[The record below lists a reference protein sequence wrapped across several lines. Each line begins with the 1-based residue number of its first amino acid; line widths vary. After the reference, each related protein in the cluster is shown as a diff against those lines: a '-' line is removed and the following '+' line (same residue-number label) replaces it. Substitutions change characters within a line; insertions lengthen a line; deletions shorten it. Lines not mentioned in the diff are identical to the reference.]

1 MASWSGHVPSRTCHP
16 TIGDKTS
23 ISERTRPKERVTRY
37 LCQPLKMGPMIEKRS
52 NLIQKNDEILCH
64 PTIMVLG
71 TDYPNYQ
78 STGDL
83 LSAIAINNL
92 IWNCYAAILG
102 VWNRHISQRMY
113 SLEFKNWIFFPC
125 LPLSGSSNQRT
136 LIPLQNWTMTQPP
149 PHSTK
154 IVKNPAGNGCR

>member
-1 MASWSGHVPSRTCHP
+1 MIWTRALENLSSDHRGTRQVYLSEHAPKNVLL
-16 TIGDKTS
+16 DTS
-23 ISERTRPKERVTRY
+23 VI
-37 LCQPLKMGPMIEKRS
+37 QPFKMGPMIEKRS

-92 IWNCYAAILG
+92 I
-102 VWNRHISQRMY
+102 
-113 SLEFKNWIFFPC
+113 
-125 LPLSGSSNQRT
+125 
-136 LIPLQNWTMTQPP
+136 
-149 PHSTK
+149 
-154 IVKNPAGNGCR
+154 